1 MPKQRNRA
9 LQKSVSDTKK
19 GVTATSPIAK
29 RNTVN
34 VTKMEFNALSSAS
47 VPNARMSLE
56 RQGRWSRTEQ
66 LT

>member
-1 MPKQRNRA
+1 MPKQRSRA

-34 VTKMEFNALSSAS
+34 VTKMEFNAQSSAS
-47 VPNARMSLE
+47 VPNAKMSLG
-56 RQGRWSRTEQ
+56 RQGRQNRTGQ